1 MSKLLPL
8 STLQV
13 IDSTYELLVY
23 KELYSI
29 AVLENYFLSIKMQ
42 HKT

>member
-23 KELYSI
+23 EELYNI

>member
-8 STLQV
+8 STLQG
-13 IDSTYELLVY
+13 IDSAYELLVY
-23 KELYSI
+23 EELYNI
-29 AVLENYFLSIKMQ
+29 DVLENYFLSIKMQ